1 MEEQKRRAWAEVS
14 MENLAHNYTALRE
27 QIPQNCKFMGMVK
40 SDAYGHGALPISRAL
55 QNLGA
60 DYLGVACLDEALEL
74 RRGGITLP
82 ILILG
87 ITAVEDVSLLLE
99 HKLTQTVFDME
110 TAAAYSA
117 AAESAEEQLAAH
129 IKVDTGM
136 SRLGFFCREESAQSL
151 AEEIEKIAALPG
163 LKLEGIFTHFANADG
178 SEEDTLKQ
186 FSAFLTLL
194 EGLGEKGL
202 DIPIKHSAN
211 SAATLKYPFSH
222 LDMVRPGISLYGH
235 YPGEDM
241 EELCPLIPLLE
252 LRARVSSVKSVPKG
266 AAISY
271 GGTHTLERDS
281 RIAVVSLGYGDGFH
295 RSLSNQF
302 SVEIGGQKAPIL
314 GRICMDMCMV
324 DVTDIDAVNPGET
337 VIVYSRRPGSEQS
350 VDTAA
355 EKTGTISYELLC
367 ALTKRIPRIYE

>member
-14 MENLAHNYTALRE
+14 LKNLAHNYHALRE

-40 SDAYGHGALPISRAL
+40 SDAYGHGALPVSREL
-55 QNLGA
+55 QRLGA

-74 RRGGITLP
+74 RQGGITLP

-87 ITAVEDVSLLLE
+87 TTAVEDVPQLLK
-99 HKLTQTVFDME
+99 HKLTQTVFDLE
-110 TAAAYSA
+110 TAKAHSTVAEAAG
-117 AAESAEEQLAAH
+117 EQLAIH

-136 SRLGFFCREESAQSL
+136 SRLGFFCQEESPQPL
-151 AEEIEKIAALPG
+151 ADELEKIAALSG
-163 LKLEGIFTHFANADG
+163 LKLEGIFTHFADADG
-178 SEEDTLKQ
+178 SEENTLKQ
-186 FSAFLTLL
+186 FAAFLALL
-194 EGLGEKGL
+194 DKLEKKGIN
-202 DIPIKHSAN
+202 IPIRHCAN

-235 YPGEDM
+235 YPGADM
-241 EELCPLIPLLE
+241 EDLCPLLPVLE
-252 LRARVSSVKSVPKG
+252 LRARLSSVKPLPKG

-281 RIAVVSLGYGDGFH
+281 RVAVISLGYGDGFH

-302 SVEIGGQKAPIL
+302 SVEISGKTAPIL

-324 DVTDIDAVNPGET
+324 DVTDIDAASPGQEA
-337 VIVYSRRPGSEQS
+337 VVYSRQPGSGQS
-350 VDTAA
+350 VDAA
-355 EKTGTISYELLC
+355 ADKIGTISYELLC
-367 ALTKRIPRIYE
+367 ALTKRIPRIYG